1 MTVHKKLM
9 DARIALHAMPL
20 KKSGWNDFSKYSYFE
35 LGDFLPETLKLFH
48 ASNMC
53 GLVTFEAEIAKLT
66 LTDMDDGTELVITSP
81 MAEAAL
87 KGAHAIQNLGA
98 VQTYMRRYLWVTAM
112 EIVENDYLDHVHNK
126 NAPAPAAKPASR
138 AAAPAAAPAPAPART
153 VAQRPPA
160 SITGQEGEW
169 QLKVTLEPGG
179 DVQSWLAV
187 IDDACKIALD
197 LAASHDDVMKIF
209 KKNKQL
215 FDAVKAQDPEFFTAL
230 MAKFSAAKAKF
241 PTEQSA

>member
-20 KKSGWNDFSKYSYFE
+20 KKSGWNDFSKYAYFE

-112 EIVENDYLDHVHNK
+112 EIVENDYLDHVHDK
-126 NAPAPAAKPASR
+126 NAPAKPASR
-138 AAAPAAAPAPAPART
+138 AAAPAATPAPART

-160 SITGQEGEW
+160 TIEGKEGEW

-179 DVQSWLAV
+179 DVQSWLEV
-187 IDDACKIALD
+187 INDACKIALE
-197 LAASHDDVMKIF
+197 LAASEDDVMKIF

-215 FDAVKAQDPEFFTAL
+215 FDAVKAQDAEFFTNL

>member
-48 ASNMC
+48 ASNLC
-53 GLVTFEAEIAKLT
+53 GVVTFEAEIAKLT
-66 LTDMDDGTELVITSP
+66 LTDLDDGTELVITSP

-138 AAAPAAAPAPAPART
+138 AAAPAAAPART

-160 SITGQEGEW
+160 VVEGKEGEW

-179 DVQSWLAV
+179 DVAAWLGV
-187 IDDACKIALD
+187 IDDACKLALGM
-197 LAASHDDVMKIF
+197 ASSGDDVMKIF
-209 KKNKQL
+209 RKNKQL
-215 FDAVKAQDPEFFTAL
+215 FDIVKEQDAEFFKNL
-230 MAKFSAAKAKF
+230 MAEFTAAKEKF
-241 PTEQSA
+241 QPQQENA

>member
-20 KKSGWNDFSKYSYFE
+20 KKSGENKFANYKYFE

-53 GLVTFEAEIAKLT
+53 GIVTFEADKACLT
-66 LTDMDDGTELVITSP
+66 ITDLDDGTTVAITSP

-112 EIVENDYLDHVHNK
+112 EIVENDILDLVHDK
-126 NAPAPAAKPASR
+126 NAPPPKPQAPPPR
-138 AAAPAAAPAPAPART
+138 PPAAAP
-153 VAQRPPA
+153 RPPQK
-160 SITGQEGEW
+160 IEGKPGAW
-169 QLKVTLEPGG
+169 QLKVTLDHGG
-179 DVQSWLAV
+179 NLEDWLGV
-187 IDDACKIALD
+187 VGDACD
-197 LAASHDDVMKIF
+197 LMLGMAQSRDDVMSIFRKNKELFDEVKKQDEDFF
-209 KKNKQL
+209 KK
-215 FDAVKAQDPEFFTAL
+215 L
-230 MAKFSAAKAKF
+230 MAKFTEAKGRLPEKAAEENAS
-241 PTEQSA
+241 E

>member
-20 KKSGWNDFSKYSYFE
+20 KKSGWNDFSKYDYFE

-48 ASNMC
+48 ASNLC
-53 GLVTFEAEIAKLT
+53 GVVTFEIEMAKLT
-66 LTDMDDGTELVITSP
+66 LTDLDDGTELVITSP

-112 EIVENDYLDHVHNK
+112 EVVENDYLDKVHNK
-126 NAPAPAAKPASR
+126 NA
-138 AAAPAAAPAPAPART
+138 AAPAPKPPKPADSPAPRS
-153 VAQRPPA
+153 VAPRPPA
-160 SITGQEGEW
+160 TITGQEGAW
-169 QLKVTLEPGG
+169 QLKVTLEHGG
-179 DVQSWLAV
+179 DIQNWLGV
-187 IDDACKIALD
+187 IDDACKLALEM
-197 LAASHDDVMKIF
+197 AQSEADVMAIF

-215 FDAVKAQDPEFFTAL
+215 FDEVKKQDANFFKGL
-230 MAKFSAAKAKF
+230 MAKFTAAKSRF
-241 PTEQSA
+241 TEAA

>member
-9 DARIALHAMPL
+9 DARVALHAMPL

-48 ASNMC
+48 ASNLC
-53 GLVTFEAEIAKLT
+53 GIVTFEVEMAKLT

-112 EIVENDYLDHVHNK
+112 EIVENDFLDMVHDK
-126 NAPAPAAKPASR
+126 NAPAPKPQAAAPKPQAAAKP
-138 AAAPAAAPAPAPART
+138 PAAAP
-153 VAQRPPA
+153 RPPQK
-160 SITGQEGEW
+160 IEGKPGAW
-169 QLKVTLEPGG
+169 QLKVTLDHGG
-179 DVQSWLAV
+179 NLEDWLGV
-187 IDDACKIALD
+187 VGDACD
-197 LAASHDDVMKIF
+197 LMLGMAQSRDDVMSIFRKNKELFDQVKNQDEDFF
-209 KKNKQL
+209 KK
-215 FDAVKAQDPEFFTAL
+215 L
-230 MAKFSAAKAKF
+230 MAKFTEAKGRLPEKAAEENAS
-241 PTEQSA
+241 E

>member
-138 AAAPAAAPAPAPART
+138 AAAPAPAPART

-179 DVQSWLAV
+179 DVAEWLAV
-187 IDDACKIALD
+187 IEDACKIALD
-197 LAASHDDVMKIF
+197 LAASNDDVMKIF
-209 KKNKQL
+209 RKNKQL
-215 FDAVKAQDPEFFTAL
+215 FDAVKQQDLEFFNNL

-241 PTEQSA
+241 QPQE

>member
-20 KKSGWNDFSKYSYFE
+20 KKSGWNDFSKYAYFE

-112 EIVENDYLDHVHNK
+112 EIVENDYLDHVHDK
-126 NAPAPAAKPASR
+126 NAPAKPASR
-138 AAAPAAAPAPAPART
+138 AAAPAPAAAPART
-153 VAQRPPA
+153 VASRPPA
-160 SITGQEGEW
+160 TITGQDGEW

-179 DVQSWLAV
+179 DVASWLQV
-187 IDDACKIALD
+187 IDDACKMALG
-197 LAASHDDVMKIF
+197 LTSSEEDVMKIF

-215 FDAVKAQDPEFFTAL
+215 FDIVKEQDAEFFKNL
-230 MAKFSAAKAKF
+230 MAEFTKAKAKF
-241 PTEQSA
+241 QPQQENS

>member
-20 KKSGWNDFSKYSYFE
+20 KKSGWNDFSKYAYFE

-138 AAAPAAAPAPAPART
+138 AAAPAPART

-179 DVQSWLAV
+179 DVAEWLAV
-187 IDDACKIALD
+187 IEDACKIALD
-197 LAASHDDVMKIF
+197 LAASNDDVMKIF
-209 KKNKQL
+209 RKNKQL
-215 FDAVKAQDPEFFTAL
+215 FDAVKQQDLEFFNNL

-241 PTEQSA
+241 QPQE

>member
-48 ASNMC
+48 AANLC
-53 GLVTFEAEIAKLT
+53 GVVTFEVEIAKLT
-66 LTDMDDGTELVITSP
+66 LTDLDDGTELVITSP

-138 AAAPAAAPAPAPART
+138 AAAPAAAPART

-160 SITGQEGEW
+160 VVEGKEGEW
-169 QLKVTLEPGG
+169 QLKVTLEPGA
-179 DVQSWLAV
+179 DVSAWLGV
-187 IDDACKIALD
+187 IDDACKMALG
-197 LAASHDDVMKIF
+197 LAASEEDVMKIF

-215 FDAVKAQDPEFFTAL
+215 FDIVKEQDADFFKNL
-230 MAKFSAAKAKF
+230 MAEFTKAKAKF
-241 PTEQSA
+241 QPQQENS

>member
-20 KKSGWNDFSKYSYFE
+20 KKSGWNDFSKYAYFE

-48 ASNMC
+48 ASNLC
-53 GLVTFEAEIAKLT
+53 GVVTFEMEIAKLT
-66 LTDMDDGTELVITSP
+66 LTDLDDGAELVITSP

-126 NAPAPAAKPASR
+126 NAPADKPASR
-138 AAAPAAAPAPAPART
+138 AAAPAAAPART
-153 VAQRPPA
+153 QRPPA
-160 SITGQEGEW
+160 VVDGKEGEW
-169 QLKVTLEPGG
+169 QLKVTLEPGA
-179 DVQSWLAV
+179 DVALWLGV
-187 IDDACKIALD
+187 IDDACKMALG
-197 LAASHDDVMKIF
+197 LAASEADVMAIF

-215 FDAVKAQDPEFFTAL
+215 FDIVKGQDAEFFKNL
-230 MAKFSAAKAKF
+230 MAEFTAAKSKF
-241 PTEQSA
+241 QQENP